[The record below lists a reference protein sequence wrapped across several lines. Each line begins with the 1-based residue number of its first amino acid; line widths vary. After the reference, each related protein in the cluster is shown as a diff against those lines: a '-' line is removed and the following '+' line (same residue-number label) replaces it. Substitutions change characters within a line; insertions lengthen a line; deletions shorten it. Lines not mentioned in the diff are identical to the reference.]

1 MRFHDS
7 MGTSGNINLEADI
20 VAVRLAIQEGAKAVP
35 AHDPDEDSDF
45 DFDMSMIIQYI

>member
-45 DFDMSMIIQYI
+45 DISIIILYI